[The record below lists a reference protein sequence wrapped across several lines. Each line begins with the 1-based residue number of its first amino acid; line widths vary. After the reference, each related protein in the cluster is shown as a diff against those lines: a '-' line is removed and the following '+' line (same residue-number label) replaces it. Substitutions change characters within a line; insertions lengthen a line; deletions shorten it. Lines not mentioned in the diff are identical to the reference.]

1 MNDDEVHYLS
11 VDVYLNRH
19 SIDIDKRLRE
29 EEDDEDSSE
38 DEGIIGQFV
47 LDIEKGHQPHS
58 RMDMN
63 MNMNM
68 DRLNME
74 MSINNDP
81 KSASGSRG
89 KRKKC
94 QDLST
99 ATKWAMIARYM
110 DEMNRKSDRLYHGAL
125 EELVNEFGVSKRT
138 VQRIV
143 WEYKTQIQQGIRYCM
158 YVCSRASFL
167 P

>member
-1 MNDDEVHYLS
+1 M
-11 VDVYLNRH
+11 
-19 SIDIDKRLRE
+19 
-29 EEDDEDSSE
+29 
-38 DEGIIGQFV
+38 
-47 LDIEKGHQPHS
+47 DIEKGVHHPHS

-63 MNMNM
+63 MNMDHM
-68 DRLNME
+68 D
-74 MSINNDP
+74 MSNAP
-81 KSASGSRG
+81 PTGVSRG

-143 WEYKTQIQQGIRYCM
+143 WEYRTQINQGIRYVM
-158 YVCSRASFL
+158 
-167 P
+167 